1 MTNKILVPA
10 AIAAAMVVSG
20 LALAQNTNQG
30 AVNQP
35 ATKQSAPANAPE
47 ASGHDA
53 QTGQPASGEA
63 VRNAKTRLATLT
75 RRMARTTARNS
86 ARSS

>member
-63 VRNAKTRLATLT
+63 VQERKDSPRDADKKDGAG
-75 RRMARTTARNS
+75 NS
-86 ARSS
+86 RK

>member
-1 MTNKILVPA
+1 MINRILVPA

-35 ATKQSAPANAPE
+35 AAKQSAPANAPD

-63 VRNAKTRLATLT
+63 VQERKDSPRDADKKDGAG
-75 RRMARTTARNS
+75 NS
-86 ARSS
+86 KK